1 MKVGTI
7 TYSNQ
12 TPERFSVVDL
22 KSYKVITICE
32 NPEEVLF
39 QNGLQDKENAIQVRF
54 EMYSD
59 RFYRITYEEL
69 VSAFIGLKYS
79 TGDEIALM
87 RKAMRSEDHEEVE
100 EYLQFVEDVKVF
112 ARENT

>member
-1 MKVGTI
+1 MKAGIT

-12 TPERFSVVDL
+12 TPDRFSVIDL

-39 QNGLQDKENAIQVRF
+39 QNGLQDKENAIQIRF

-59 RFYRITYEEL
+59 KFYGKTYEEL

-87 RKAMRSEDHEEVE
+87 RKAMKGLDSEEVE
-100 EYLQFVEDVKVF
+100 EYLQFVEDVKAF
-112 ARENT
+112 ARKKI